1 MSIYCQVKIYAAVN
15 KEKMTFKSQCVIL
28 KTNIIENCSIR
39 GCVCLICITYT
50 QLLIAISLVWVA
62 VRAVCSIKN
71 RKFNIK
77 REAQLLLVYVCIV
90 VVARFTFFPFS
101 KVDGV
106 IQPLVLDFDK
116 IIPLRLNFVP
126 FVNAF
131 DYPTKKEIVLNL
143 VGNTAMFIPLG
154 IVWPVVFK
162 KLDTHLKV
170 IGAGA
175 GFSLII
181 EILQL
186 PFFDRVSD
194 VDDLILNSVGF
205 IIGYG
210 IYLFAKGI
218 KSKVKNR
225 SRV

>member
-1 MSIYCQVKIYAAVN
+1 M
-15 KEKMTFKSQCVIL
+15 
-28 KTNIIENCSIR
+28 
-39 GCVCLICITYT
+39 ICITYT

-71 RKFNIK
+71 RKFDIK

-194 VDDLILNSVGF
+194 IDDLILNSVGF

-210 IYLFAKGI
+210 IYLVAKGI

>member
-1 MSIYCQVKIYAAVN
+1 MIY
-15 KEKMTFKSQCVIL
+15 
-28 KTNIIENCSIR
+28 
-39 GCVCLICITYT
+39 ITYT
-50 QLLIAISLVWVA
+50 QLLIAISALWVV
-62 VRAVCSIKN
+62 VRAICSVKN
-71 RKFNIK
+71 RRFDVK
-77 REAQLLLVYVCIV
+77 REIQLLLVYICIA

-116 IIPLRLNFVP
+116 ILPLRINFLP
-126 FVNAF
+126 FVNAL
-131 DYPTKKEIVLNL
+131 DYPTRREIILNL

-154 IVWPVVFK
+154 IVWPSVFK

-170 IGAGA
+170 IGAGV

-194 VDDLILNSVGF
+194 IDDLILNSVGF
-205 IIGYG
+205 VTGYG
-210 IYLFAKGI
+210 IYLTAKAI
-218 KSKVKNR
+218 KARIRNKRK
-225 SRV
+225 